1 MFSKKIIL
9 TLFLVVSVYLANA
22 QEDNQRRTLTTSPFL
37 GIKVYSG
44 LEVNLIASEV
54 NKAVVYGPQSDDVIL
69 GIKNGVLQV
78 KISLGSFSDSLPTR
92 VDLYHSKLLN
102 EITATQQAKITSQ
115 GPLVQTS
122 LSLKSNS
129 AAVLD
134 FEIYADRLDAL
145 ATNGGRIEL
154 EGTVSSFNL
163 NVNTGGSCE
172 AEQLQ
177 TSQVQTKLI
186 GGGYAYVTVSD
197 LINAEVMAGSVL
209 RVYGD
214 PVKKVYQKKLGG
226 KLYFEK

>member
-1 MFSKKIIL
+1 MLNKKIIL
-9 TLFLVVSVYLANA
+9 TLFLVVSVYLVNA
-22 QEDNQRRTLTTSPFL
+22 QDNQRRTLTTSPFI
-37 GIKVYSG
+37 GVKVYSG

-54 NKAVVYGPQSDDVIL
+54 NKAVVYGSQSDNVIL
-69 GIKNGVLQV
+69 GMKNGVLQL
-78 KISLGSFSDSLPTR
+78 KIALGSLSDSLPTR

-115 GPLVQTS
+115 VPLVQTS
-122 LSLKSNS
+122 LNLKSS
-129 AAVLD
+129 TAAVLD
-134 FEIYADRLDAL
+134 FEIYTDRLDAV
-145 ATNGGRIEL
+145 ATNGGRIDL

-177 TSQVQTKLI
+177 TTQVQTKLI

-197 LINAEVMAGSVL
+197 LINAEVIAGSVL

>member
-1 MFSKKIIL
+1 MLNKKIIL
-9 TLFLVVSVYLANA
+9 TLFLVVSVYLVNA
-22 QEDNQRRTLTTSPFL
+22 QDNQRRTLTTSPFI
-37 GIKVYSG
+37 GVKVYSG

-54 NKAVVYGPQSDDVIL
+54 NKAVVYGSQSDDVIL
-69 GIKNGVLQV
+69 GMKNGVLQL
-78 KISLGSFSDSLPTR
+78 KIALGTLSDSLPTR

-102 EITATQQAKITSQ
+102 EITATQRAKITSQ
-115 GPLVQTS
+115 VPLIQTS
-122 LSLKSNS
+122 LNLKSS
-129 AAVLD
+129 TAAVMD
-134 FEIYADRLDAL
+134 FEIYTYRLDAV

-177 TSQVQTKLI
+177 TTQVQTKLI

-197 LINAEVMAGSVL
+197 LINAEVIAGSVL

>member
-1 MFSKKIIL
+1 MFSKKIIP
-9 TLFLVVSVYLANA
+9 TLLLVVSVYLANA
-22 QEDNQRRTLTTSPFL
+22 QDNQRRTLTTSAFL

-69 GIKNGVLQV
+69 GMKNGVLQV
-78 KISLGSFSDSLPTR
+78 KISLGSLSDSLPTR

-102 EITATQQAKITSQ
+102 EITATQKSKITSQ
-115 GPLVQTS
+115 EPLVQTS
-122 LSLKSNS
+122 LNLKSNS
-129 AAVLD
+129 AAVLN
-134 FEIYADRLDAL
+134 FEIFADRLDAV

-163 NVNTGGSCE
+163 NVNAGASCE

-197 LINAEVMAGSVL
+197 LINAEVIAGSVL

>member
-1 MFSKKIIL
+1 MLNKKIIL
-9 TLFLVVSVYLANA
+9 TLFLVVSVYLVNA
-22 QEDNQRRTLTTSPFL
+22 QDNQRRTLTTSPFI
-37 GIKVYSG
+37 GVKVYSG

-54 NKAVVYGPQSDDVIL
+54 NKAVVYGSQSDDVIL
-69 GIKNGVLQV
+69 GMKNGVLQL
-78 KISLGSFSDSLPTR
+78 KIALGSLSDSLSTR

-115 GPLVQTS
+115 VPLVQTS
-122 LSLKSNS
+122 LNLKSS
-129 AAVLD
+129 TAAVMD
-134 FEIYADRLDAL
+134 FEIYTDRLDAV

-177 TSQVQTKLI
+177 TTQVQTKLI

-197 LINAEVMAGSVL
+197 LINAEVIAGSVL

-214 PVKKVYQKKLGG
+214 PIKKVYQKRLGG

>member
-1 MFSKKIIL
+1 MLDKKNIL
-9 TLFLVVSVYLANA
+9 RLFLVVSVYLVNA
-22 QEDNQRRTLTTSPFL
+22 QDNQRRTLTTSPFI
-37 GIKVYSG
+37 GVKVYSG

-54 NKAVVYGPQSDDVIL
+54 NKAVVYGSQSDDVIL
-69 GIKNGVLQV
+69 GMKNGVLQL
-78 KISLGSFSDSLPTR
+78 KIALGSLSDSLPTR

-115 GPLVQTS
+115 VPLVQTS
-122 LSLKSNS
+122 LNLKSS
-129 AAVLD
+129 TAAVID
-134 FEIYADRLDAL
+134 FEIYADRLDAV

-177 TSQVQTKLI
+177 TTQVQTKLI

-197 LINAEVMAGSVL
+197 LINAEVIAGSVL

-214 PVKKVYQKKLGG
+214 PIKKVYHKKLGG

>member
-1 MFSKKIIL
+1 MLNKKIIL
-9 TLFLVVSVYLANA
+9 TLFLVVSVYLVNA
-22 QEDNQRRTLTTSPFL
+22 QDNQRRTLTTSPFI
-37 GIKVYSG
+37 GVKVYSG

-54 NKAVVYGPQSDDVIL
+54 NKAVVYGSQSDDVIL
-69 GIKNGVLQV
+69 GMKNGVLQL
-78 KISLGSFSDSLPTR
+78 KIALGSLSDSLSTR

-115 GPLVQTS
+115 VPLVQTS
-122 LSLKSNS
+122 LNLKSS
-129 AAVLD
+129 AAAVMD
-134 FEIYADRLDAL
+134 FEIYTDRLDAV

-177 TSQVQTKLI
+177 TTQAQTKLI

-197 LINAEVMAGSVL
+197 LINAEVIAGSVL

>member
-1 MFSKKIIL
+1 MLNKKIIL
-9 TLFLVVSVYLANA
+9 ILFLVVSVYLVNA
-22 QEDNQRRTLTTSPFL
+22 QDNQRRTLTTSPFI
-37 GIKVYSG
+37 GVKVYSG

-54 NKAVVYGPQSDDVIL
+54 NKAVVYGSQSDDVIL
-69 GIKNGVLQV
+69 GMKNGVLQL
-78 KISLGSFSDSLPTR
+78 KIALGSLSDSLPTS

-115 GPLVQTS
+115 VPLVQTS
-122 LSLKSNS
+122 LNLKSS
-129 AAVLD
+129 TAAVMD
-134 FEIYADRLDAL
+134 FEIYTDRLDAV

-177 TSQVQTKLI
+177 TTQVQTKLI

-197 LINAEVMAGSVL
+197 LINAEVIAGSVL

>member
-1 MFSKKIIL
+1 MLNKKIIL
-9 TLFLVVSVYLANA
+9 TLFLVVSVYLVNA
-22 QEDNQRRTLTTSPFL
+22 QDNQRRTLTTSPFI
-37 GIKVYSG
+37 GVKVYSG

-54 NKAVVYGPQSDDVIL
+54 NKAVVYGSQSDDVIL
-69 GIKNGVLQV
+69 GMKNGVLQL
-78 KISLGSFSDSLPTR
+78 KIALGSISDSLPTR

-115 GPLVQTS
+115 VPLVQTS
-122 LSLKSNS
+122 LNLKSS
-129 AAVLD
+129 TAAVID
-134 FEIYADRLDAL
+134 FEIYADRLDAV

-177 TSQVQTKLI
+177 TTQAQTKLI

-197 LINAEVMAGSVL
+197 LINAEVIAGSVL

>member
-1 MFSKKIIL
+1 M
-9 TLFLVVSVYLANA
+9 
-22 QEDNQRRTLTTSPFL
+22 
-37 GIKVYSG
+37 
-44 LEVNLIASEV
+44 
-54 NKAVVYGPQSDDVIL
+54 
-69 GIKNGVLQV
+69 KNGVLQL
-78 KISLGSFSDSLPTR
+78 KIALGSLSDSLPTR

-115 GPLVQTS
+115 SPLVQTS
-122 LSLKSNS
+122 LILKSNT
-129 AAVLD
+129 AAVID
-134 FEIYADRLDAL
+134 FEIYADRLDAV

-177 TSQVQTKLI
+177 TTQVQTKLI

-197 LINAEVMAGSVL
+197 LINAEVIAGSVL

>member
-1 MFSKKIIL
+1 MLNKKIIL
-9 TLFLVVSVYLANA
+9 TLFLVVSVYLVNA
-22 QEDNQRRTLTTSPFL
+22 QDNQRRTLTTSPFI
-37 GIKVYSG
+37 GVKVYSG

-54 NKAVVYGPQSDDVIL
+54 NKAVVYGSQSDDVIL
-69 GIKNGVLQV
+69 GMKNGVLQL
-78 KISLGSFSDSLPTR
+78 KIALGSLSDSLPTR

-115 GPLVQTS
+115 VPLVQTS
-122 LSLKSNS
+122 LNLKSNT
-129 AAVLD
+129 AAVID
-134 FEIYADRLDAL
+134 FEIYADRLDAV

-177 TSQVQTKLI
+177 TTQVQTKLI

-197 LINAEVMAGSVL
+197 LINAEVIAGSVL

>member
-1 MFSKKIIL
+1 MLNKKIIL
-9 TLFLVVSVYLANA
+9 TLFLVVSVYLVNA
-22 QEDNQRRTLTTSPFL
+22 QDNQRRTLTTSPFI
-37 GIKVYSG
+37 GVKVYSG

-54 NKAVVYGPQSDDVIL
+54 NKAVVYGSQSDNVIL
-69 GIKNGVLQV
+69 GMKKGVLQL
-78 KISLGSFSDSLPTR
+78 KIALGSLSDSLPTR

-115 GPLVQTS
+115 VPLVQTS
-122 LSLKSNS
+122 LNLKSS
-129 AAVLD
+129 TAAVMD
-134 FEIYADRLDAL
+134 FEIYTDRLDAV

-177 TSQVQTKLI
+177 TTQVQTKLI

-197 LINAEVMAGSVL
+197 LINAEVIAGSVL

>member
-1 MFSKKIIL
+1 MLNKKNIL
-9 TLFLVVSVYLANA
+9 TLFLVVSVYLVNA
-22 QEDNQRRTLTTSPFL
+22 QDNQRRTLTTSPFI
-37 GIKVYSG
+37 GVKVYSG
-44 LEVNLIASEV
+44 LEVNLIASDV
-54 NKAVVYGPQSDDVIL
+54 NKAVVYGSQSDDVIL
-69 GIKNGVLQV
+69 GMKNGVLQL
-78 KISLGSFSDSLPTR
+78 KIALGSLSDSVATR

-115 GPLVQTS
+115 SPLVQTS
-122 LSLKSNS
+122 LILKSNT
-129 AAVLD
+129 AAVID
-134 FEIYADRLDAL
+134 FEIYADRLDAV

-154 EGTVSSFNL
+154 EGTVTSFNL

-177 TSQVQTKLI
+177 TTQVQTKLI

-197 LINAEVMAGSVL
+197 LINAEVIAGSVL

>member
-1 MFSKKIIL
+1 MLNKKIIL
-9 TLFLVVSVYLANA
+9 TLFLVVSVYLVNA
-22 QEDNQRRTLTTSPFL
+22 QDNQRRTLTTSPFI
-37 GIKVYSG
+37 GVKVYSG

-54 NKAVVYGPQSDDVIL
+54 NKAVVYGSQSDDVIL
-69 GIKNGVLQV
+69 GMKNGVLQL
-78 KISLGSFSDSLPTR
+78 KIALGSPSDSLPTR

-115 GPLVQTS
+115 VPLVQTS
-122 LSLKSNS
+122 LNLKSS
-129 AAVLD
+129 TAAVMD
-134 FEIYADRLDAL
+134 FEIYTDRLDAV

-177 TSQVQTKLI
+177 TTQVQTKLI

-197 LINAEVMAGSVL
+197 LINAEVIAGSVL

>member
-1 MFSKKIIL
+1 MLNKKIIL
-9 TLFLVVSVYLANA
+9 TLFLVVSVYLVNA
-22 QEDNQRRTLTTSPFL
+22 QDNQRRTLTTSPFI
-37 GIKVYSG
+37 GVKVYSG

-54 NKAVVYGPQSDDVIL
+54 NKAVVYGSQSDDVIL
-69 GIKNGVLQV
+69 GMKKGVLQL
-78 KISLGSFSDSLPTR
+78 KIALGSLSDSLPTR

-115 GPLVQTS
+115 VPLVQTS
-122 LSLKSNS
+122 LNLKSS
-129 AAVLD
+129 TAAVMD
-134 FEIYADRLDAL
+134 FEIYTDRLDAV

-177 TSQVQTKLI
+177 TTQVQTKLI

-197 LINAEVMAGSVL
+197 LINAEVIAGSVL

>member
-1 MFSKKIIL
+1 MLNKKIIL
-9 TLFLVVSVYLANA
+9 TLFLVVSVYLVNA
-22 QEDNQRRTLTTSPFL
+22 QDNQRRTLTTSPFI
-37 GIKVYSG
+37 GVKVYSG

-54 NKAVVYGPQSDDVIL
+54 NKAVVYGSQSDDVIL
-69 GIKNGVLQV
+69 GMKNGVLQL
-78 KISLGSFSDSLPTR
+78 KIALGSLSDSLPTR

-115 GPLVQTS
+115 VPLVQTS
-122 LSLKSNS
+122 LNLKSS
-129 AAVLD
+129 TAAVMD
-134 FEIYADRLDAL
+134 FEIYTDRLDAV

-177 TSQVQTKLI
+177 TTQVQTKLI

-197 LINAEVMAGSVL
+197 LINAEVIAGSVL

-214 PVKKVYQKKLGG
+214 PVKKVYQKKLRG

>member
-1 MFSKKIIL
+1 MLNKKIIL
-9 TLFLVVSVYLANA
+9 TLFLVVSVYLVNA
-22 QEDNQRRTLTTSPFL
+22 QDNQRRTLTTSPFI
-37 GIKVYSG
+37 GVKVYSG

-54 NKAVVYGPQSDDVIL
+54 NKAVVYGSQSDDVIL
-69 GIKNGVLQV
+69 GMKNGVLQL
-78 KISLGSFSDSLPTR
+78 KIALGGLSDSLPTR

-115 GPLVQTS
+115 VPLVQTS
-122 LSLKSNS
+122 LNLKSS
-129 AAVLD
+129 TAAVMD
-134 FEIYADRLDAL
+134 FEIYTDRLDAV

-177 TSQVQTKLI
+177 TTQVQTKLI

-197 LINAEVMAGSVL
+197 LINAEVIAGSVL